1 MRLEAVRAALGGR
14 YLDIMITVVA
24 VATLAELLG
33 DGRRVPAL
41 VSAVWGLVL
50 LARRRAPEIA
60 IAASFAS
67 QLALAALL
75 GWHEPAGPF
84 GLFLLTFVVAGGLRP
99 GRAAWL
105 GWACGMAAAA
115 VAEAPGSGGSVGDI
129 LVTCAFCSALF
140 VMSLLV
146 TRRTEAHRQ
155 MAQRARHAE
164 ADRERSAAEAAAAE
178 RARIAREMHDVVAH
192 SLTVAVVQCVAAAAE
207 LDSGAAQPD
216 SVRTRVRAAE
226 DACHDALDELRRMLK
241 VLRFGA
247 EPLAPS
253 PRLAEL
259 TDLAGAISA
268 AGVHVELSLEG
279 NLDGLP
285 PGVELSCYRIVQE
298 ALTNTLKHSGA
309 GAAQV
314 SVAGEADEVRVR
326 VDDDGRG
333 AAGAAHLAGQGL
345 IGLRE
350 RAAAYGGTVS
360 AGPRPEGGYLVEAV
374 LPRGGSPGVIRPL
387 S

>member
-1 MRLEAVRAALGGR
+1 MRAALAGR
-14 YLDIMITVVA
+14 YLDIAITVVA
-24 VATLAELLG
+24 AATLVELLG

-41 VSAVWGLVL
+41 VSAVCGLVL

-60 IAASFAS
+60 IAASFS
-67 QLALAALL
+67 GQLALVALL
-75 GWHEPAGPF
+75 GWHDPSGPF
-84 GLFLLTFVVAGGLRP
+84 LLFLLTFLIAGGLRP
-99 GRAAWL
+99 ERAAWL
-105 GWACGMAAAA
+105 GWACGMAAAT

-140 VMSLLV
+140 FMSLLV
-146 TRRTEAHRQ
+146 TRRTEANRQ
-155 MAQRARHAE
+155 MAEWARRAE
-164 ADRERSAAEAAAAE
+164 ADSERSAAEAAAAE

-192 SLTVAVVQCVAAAAE
+192 SLTVAVVQCVAAVDE
-207 LDSGAAQPD
+207 LDSGPWQAD

-226 DACHDALDELRRMLK
+226 EACHDALDELRRVLK

-253 PRLAEL
+253 PRLTGL
-259 TDLAGAISA
+259 TDLARAISA
-268 AGVHVELSLEG
+268 AGVRVELSLAG
-279 NLDGLP
+279 DLDGLP

-309 GAAQV
+309 VAAQV
-314 SVAGEADEVRVR
+314 SVAGEAGEVRIR

-333 AAGAAHLAGQGL
+333 AAGPGQDPIGQGL
-345 IGLRE
+345 IGMRE

-360 AGPRPEGGYLVEAV
+360 AGPRPDGGYLVEAV
-374 LPRGGSPGVIRPL
+374 LPRGGSPGVISPL